1 MESTLL
7 RFAAASLAAA
17 WALLAVIAVSGH
29 LVWDNRLLWL
39 PLIMFGVSF
48 FCAVGSHEYE
58 EQRAPLVIVAILA
71 FGSMLVYTVGY
82 VFLFA
87 LVGH

>member
-17 WALLAVIAVSGH
+17 WALLAAITVAGH
-29 LVWDNRLLWL
+29 LTWDNRLLWL
-39 PLIMFGVSF
+39 PLSMFGVSF
-48 FCAVGSHEYE
+48 FCAIGSHEYE
-58 EQRAPLVIVAILA
+58 ERRAPLVVVAGLA
-71 FGSMLVYTVGY
+71 FVSMLVYGVGY

>member
-17 WALLAVIAVSGH
+17 WALLAAITVTGH
-29 LVWDNRLLWL
+29 LAWDNRLLWL
-39 PLIMFGVSF
+39 PLSMFGVSF
-48 FCAVGSHEYE
+48 FCAIGSHEYE
-58 EQRAPLVIVAILA
+58 ERRAPLVVVAGLA
-71 FGSMLVYTVGY
+71 FVSMLVYGVGY

>member
-7 RFAAASLAAA
+7 RSAAAILAAA
-17 WALLAVIAVSGH
+17 WALLVIITVSGH

-39 PLIMFGVSF
+39 PLTMFGVSF
-48 FCAVGSHEYE
+48 FCAIGSHEYE
-58 EQRAPLVIVAILA
+58 ERRAPLILVAILA